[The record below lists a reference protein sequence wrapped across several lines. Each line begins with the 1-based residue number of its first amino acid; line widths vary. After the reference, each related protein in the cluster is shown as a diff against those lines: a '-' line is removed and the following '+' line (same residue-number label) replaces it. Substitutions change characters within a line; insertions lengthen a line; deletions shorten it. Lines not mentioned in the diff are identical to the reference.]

1 MFKKIQLK
9 KQQLLRAIFGSFTA
23 TALMFVFQA
32 CYGMPNEDFLLCIHG
47 QVISEKTGA
56 PIPNIEVQS
65 NANGTIVR
73 TDAQGQFDIDVP
85 FQEQLGL
92 TFRDIDQAA
101 NGQYATLDT
110 VLNDYT
116 GESVLIRMKS
126 IRNAE

>member
-1 MFKKIQLK
+1 MHSRPSYFW
-9 KQQLLRAIFGSFTA
+9 
-23 TALMFVFQA
+23 
-32 CYGMPNEDFLLCIHG
+32 
-47 QVISEKTGA
+47 KTGA